1 VRNVL
6 FKARV
11 FVNTMKL
18 QNKVAW
24 VIFAALALGCVASAI
39 ATNSP
44 SGKYRPD
51 ASPSPVEVVRYD
63 WQDAKRDRK
72 VPVKI
77 YFPKATDGPLPV
89 IIFSHGLGGTRE
101 GYEYLGQ
108 HWASHGYVSV
118 HLQHPGSDDS
128 VWRDA
133 AVSDKMGAM
142 RRAAANPSNA
152 LNRPLDVS
160 FAIDQ
165 LEKLNQEQ
173 SPFQNKLD
181 LGRIGV
187 VGHSFGA
194 YTTLAIAG
202 QTFFPG
208 GGSATSLADPRV
220 KAAIPMSAPVPA
232 GKRRLDEVYAKIKI
246 PCFHMTGTEDAS
258 PIGDTKPEERRLP
271 FDHSNGSDQFLVTFK
286 DGDHA
291 IFSGRGRLLA
301 NPKDEQY
308 RKLICA
314 SSTAFWDAYLR
325 GDSKAKAWL
334 RDDFKGVLGSDGTFE
349 KKLKTPPTTE

>member
-1 VRNVL
+1 MMKQFNIGVWGLLAVL
-6 FKARV
+6 GLPAAASKA
-11 FVNTMKL
+11 
-18 QNKVAW
+18 
-24 VIFAALALGCVASAI
+24 
-39 ATNSP
+39 ATSP
-44 SGKYRPD
+44 PAGKYQSD
-51 ASPSPVEVVRYD
+51 AGPYSVEIVRYD

-77 YFPKATDGPLPV
+77 YYPRNGEGSLPV

-101 GYEYLGQ
+101 GYEYLGR

-118 HLQHPGSDDS
+118 HLQHPGSDDG
-128 VWRDA
+128 VWREA
-133 AVSDKMGAM
+133 AVSDKMGSM
-142 RRAAANPSNA
+142 RRAAANPGNA
-152 LNRPLDVS
+152 INRPLDVS

-165 LEKLNQEQ
+165 LEKLNQEK

-187 VGHSFGA
+187 AGHSFGA
-194 YTTLAIAG
+194 YTTLAVAG

-208 GGSATSLADPRV
+208 GGKETSRTDPRV
-220 KAAIPMSAPVPA
+220 KAAIPMSAPAPA
-232 GKRRLDEVYAKIKI
+232 NKRQLDLVYGKIKI
-246 PCFHMTGTEDAS
+246 PCFHMTGTQDSS

-271 FDHSNGSDQFLVTFK
+271 FDHSNSSDQFLITFK

-301 NPKDEQY
+301 NAKDEEFQ
-308 RKLICA
+308 KLICA

-325 GDSKAKAWL
+325 GDAKAKAWL
-334 RDDFKGVLGSDGTFE
+334 LNDFKAVLGPEGSFE
-349 KKLKTPPTTE
+349 VKLKKPPTTD

>member
-1 VRNVL
+1 
-6 FKARV
+6 
-11 FVNTMKL
+11 MKPFSM
-18 QNKVAW
+18 VAW
-24 VIFAALALGCVASAI
+24 VLLAVLGSSCAASKA
-39 ATNSP
+39 ATTSP
-44 SGKYRPD
+44 ADKYQPD
-51 ASPSPVEVVRYD
+51 ATPYSVEVVRYD
-63 WQDAKRDRK
+63 WQDAKRDRN

-77 YFPKATDGPLPV
+77 YFPKTSDGLFPV
-89 IIFSHGLGGTRE
+89 IIFSHGLGGSRE
-101 GYEYLGQ
+101 GYEYLGR

-118 HLQHPGSDDS
+118 HLQHPGSDDG
-128 VWRDA
+128 VWRET

-152 LNRPLDVS
+152 INRPLDVS

-165 LEKLNQEQ
+165 MEKLNQEQ

-181 LGRIGV
+181 SGRIGV
-187 VGHSFGA
+187 AGHSFGA
-194 YTTLAIAG
+194 YTTLAVAG

-208 GGSATSLADPRV
+208 GGRATSLADPRV

-232 GKRRLDEVYAKIKI
+232 NKRRLDEVYAKIMI
-246 PCFHMTGTEDAS
+246 PCFHMTGTKDTS

-271 FDHSNGSDQFLVTFK
+271 FDHSNSSDQFLIIFQE
-286 DGDHA
+286 GDHA

-301 NPKDEQY
+301 NTKDEQFH
-308 RKLICA
+308 KLICA

-334 RDDFKGVLGSDGTFE
+334 RDDFKSVLGSDGRFE

>member
-1 VRNVL
+1 M
-6 FKARV
+6 ARL
-11 FVNTMKL
+11 VNTMKPFSL
-18 QNKVAW
+18 VAW
-24 VIFAALALGCVASAI
+24 VLLAVLGASCATANA
-39 ATNSP
+39 ATNP
-44 SGKYRPD
+44 PAGKYQIGAGPY
-51 ASPSPVEVVRYD
+51 SVEVIRSD
-63 WQDAKRDRK
+63 WQDTKRDRN
-72 VPVKI
+72 VPVKL
-77 YFPKATDGPLPV
+77 YFPKTGDGPFPV
-89 IIFSHGLGGTRE
+89 IVFSHGLGGTRE

-118 HLQHPGSDDS
+118 HLQHIGSDDA

-133 AVSDKMGAM
+133 RAADKMGAM

-165 LEKLNQEQ
+165 LEKLNQET

-187 VGHSFGA
+187 AGHSFGA

-220 KAAIPMSAPVPA
+220 KAAIPMSAPVSA
-232 GKRRLDEVYAKIKI
+232 SKRRLDEVYAKIKI
-246 PCFHMTGTEDAS
+246 PCLHMTGTKDSS

-271 FDHSNGSDQFLVTFK
+271 LDHSNSSDQFLITFQ

-301 NPKDEQY
+301 NPKDEQFH
-308 RKLICA
+308 RLIRA
-314 SSTAFWDAYLR
+314 SSTAFWDAYLC
-325 GDSKAKAWL
+325 GDSRAKSWL
-334 RDDFKGVLGSDGTFE
+334 LKDLKTALGGDGTFE
-349 KKLKTPPTTE
+349 VKLAE